1 MAAALACGPDAV
13 LSHRDGAHH
22 HNVWRGSRREIDVT
36 AARSRRRIPGVTL
49 HRTRGLDPRDWGHKD
64 GIPVTSL
71 ARTYLDCATLM
82 PQRQVTAM
90 LEEGERLRIFDLRAI
105 EDVIERHPRHRGR
118 ASLVACL
125 GAALEEGQHTK
136 LELERLFL
144 TVCREAGIPL
154 PACNVWV
161 EGYEVDAHWPGTSLI
176 VELDSWK
183 FHRTRAAF
191 ERDRARDLHLK
202 LKEYNV
208 LRITWRQ
215 LTERPR
221 EVIRTLRA
229 LLDSCRTPR
238 ALDPGEPARALP

>member
-1 MAAALACGPDAV
+1 
-13 LSHRDGAHH
+13 
-22 HNVWRGSRREIDVT
+22 
-36 AARSRRRIPGVTL
+36 
-49 HRTRGLDPRDWGHKD
+49 
-64 GIPVTSL
+64 
-71 ARTYLDCATLM
+71 M

-105 EDVIERHPRHRGR
+105 EDVLTRSPGHRGR
-118 ASLVACL
+118 ASLIASL
-125 GAALEEGQHTK
+125 GATIEEAQHTK
-136 LELERLFL
+136 LHLERLL
-144 TVCREAGIPL
+144 LDVCREAGLPL
-154 PACNVWV
+154 PVFNTVV
-161 EGYEVDAHWPGTSLI
+161 EGYVVDAHWPGTMVI
-176 VELDSWK
+176 VELDSWR

-238 ALDPGEPARALP
+238 ALDPGAPARALP